1 MNLVF
6 GSRDP
11 VVIREV
17 SGCGLVVVTDGA
29 SPVSV
34 ADSSGTWQ
42 EFVNPKTT
50 IDVVGAGDALVGGT
64 LSGVLAGLSNRQAVR
79 QGVRCGSAV
88 VQALGDWAGLPWG
101 SEGVLRDGELEV
113 IR

>member
-29 SPVSV
+29 SPVSA
-34 ADSSGTWQ
+34 ADASGAWQ
-42 EFVNPKTT
+42 EYVAPVSA

-64 LSGVLAGLSNRQAVR
+64 LSGVLAGLSNQQAVQ
-79 QGVRCGSAV
+79 QGVRCGSSVA
-88 VQALGDWAGLPWG
+88 QSLGDWTSLPWG
-101 SEGVLRDGELEV
+101 RDGILPEGVPEV
-113 IR
+113 SR